1 MTDEINSRNSYF
13 HDNLENNN
21 VKLIYRIY
29 F

>member
-13 HDNLENNN
+13 RDNLENNN